1 MRAVRWLAWA
11 AVALCMFIVA
21 QILLVVRLTA
31 PASSN
36 VGSNQRPVSDR
47 HNRGVSPSPRE
58 VPSKSPHQ
66 GQPLS
71 SPSRWAGHPHPVV
84 ECRTTQGSFAV
95 EIRPDWAPRG
105 AERYLQLVES
115 GFFTNN
121 LFYRVPERSHPIAQ
135 VTNCPVSDSQC
146 MTVILLRAYQL
157 TRHSFTHSH
166 TRLLTCSHV
175 STLCNLVLVSV

>member
-1 MRAVRWLAWA
+1 M
-11 AVALCMFIVA
+11 
-21 QILLVVRLTA
+21 
-31 PASSN
+31 PA
-36 VGSNQRPVSDR
+36 
-47 HNRGVSPSPRE
+47 RE
-58 VPSKSPHQ
+58 VCVMERMVMIMVGAPTTTNNNNNNSNNNSTVTTIITVRVAVIRAARAHQ